1 LTVAMKSAPRICI
14 TDILLELY
22 SISFYL
28 YNRMPTITQF
38 LQKAKPAI
46 HEKHS
51 RSVIAFISDL
61 QEEKI

>member
-1 LTVAMKSAPRICI
+1 
-14 TDILLELY
+14 
-22 SISFYL
+22 
-28 YNRMPTITQF
+28 MPTITQF